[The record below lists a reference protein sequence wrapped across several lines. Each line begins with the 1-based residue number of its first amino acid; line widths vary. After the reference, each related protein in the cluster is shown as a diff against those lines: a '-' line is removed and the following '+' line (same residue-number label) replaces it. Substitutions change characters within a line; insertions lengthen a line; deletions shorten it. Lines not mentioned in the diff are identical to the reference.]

1 MERVRSTL
9 LVLSFLLLSGG
20 AAVALV
26 ACARTDPPPG
36 TAADPGKCPEDAGS
50 ETLPREL
57 ACCLL
62 LARTSEDAKGCLAK
76 ADGG

>member
-1 MERVRSTL
+1 MRSTL
-9 LVLSFLLLSGG
+9 LVLFFLSSSIG
-20 AAVALV
+20 AVALV

-62 LARTSEDAKGCLAK
+62 LARTSEEAKACLAK
-76 ADGG
+76 ADGGQ